1 MKAETIEALAQIL
14 EADLMAK
21 YGPLLSGNSLREVL
35 GYRSMDAMRQAVLRG
50 TMPVPIFSI
59 KHRRGKFALIKDV
72 AIWLS
77 EIRNSVPDR
86 VMKLKTEEIKEGSHD
101 VA

>member
-1 MKAETIEALAQIL
+1 METETVEELAQTL

-50 TMPVPIFSI
+50 TIPIPIFSI

-72 AIWLS
+72 ANWLAD
-77 EIRNSVPDR
+77 IRNSAPNR
-86 VMKLKTEEIKEGSHD
+86 VTKFSKGEIKEGSHD
-101 VA
+101 LA